1 MSKLEVV
8 YLCGGI
14 NALSDSDAK
23 DWREA
28 VKTELAGQ
36 FTFLDPMRR
45 DYRGREA
52 EPGIPE
58 EIVRGDRDDIQASG
72 IILVN
77 ANKPSWGTGM
87 ELFMAH
93 GLNKYII
100 TVCDSAKPSPWLVF
114 HSNILVCSFAEAFAE
129 LRAIPA
135 PR

>member
-1 MSKLEVV
+1 VLTV

-28 VKTELAGQ
+28 AKVALAGKVL
-36 FTFLDPMRR
+36 FLDPMRR
-45 DYRGREA
+45 DYRGREN

-58 EIVRGDRDDIQASG
+58 EIVCGDKLDIEISE
-72 IILVN
+72 IVLVN

-93 GLNKYII
+93 GLGKYIV
-100 TVCDSAKPSPWLVF
+100 TVCDSPKPSPWLVH
-114 HSNILVCSFAEAFAE
+114 HSSVICKSFAEAFQLVEEYA
-129 LRAIPA
+129 R
-135 PR
+135 